1 MKIASIVV
9 LSLFLI
15 LIGVQVYSF
24 VAQEWSLG
32 SQLADVQ
39 ASLTKA
45 QAQETSLQE
54 ENQYLSNPENLEKEL
69 RERFNYKKPG
79 ETMVITG
86 PSGAGKTTLLRSLAQ
101 MWPYTSGTLRR
112 PIDDHDTMFLSQ
124 MPYVP
129 LGDLRTVVS
138 YPANSGVIP
147 DEQLQRALTQVA
159 LSHLTIEVLGR

>member
-39 ASLTKA
+39 ENLTKS

-54 ENQYLSNPENLEKEL
+54 ETQYLSNPENLEKEL
-69 RERFNYKKPG
+69 RARFNYKKPG
-79 ETMVITG
+79 ETMVIIVPDAT
-86 PSGAGKTTLLRSLAQ
+86 STTS
-101 MWPYTSGTLRR
+101 T
-112 PIDDHDTMFLSQ
+112 D
-124 MPYVP
+124 
-129 LGDLRTVVS
+129 
-138 YPANSGVIP
+138 
-147 DEQLQRALTQVA
+147 
-159 LSHLTIEVLGR
+159 

>member
-1 MKIASIVV
+1 MKPAAIVV
-9 LSLFLI
+9 LSVFLI

-79 ETMVITG
+79 ETMVIIV
-86 PSGAGKTTLLRSLAQ
+86 PSTTST
-101 MWPYTSGTLRR
+101 TST
-112 PIDDHDTMFLSQ
+112 D
-124 MPYVP
+124 
-129 LGDLRTVVS
+129 
-138 YPANSGVIP
+138 
-147 DEQLQRALTQVA
+147 
-159 LSHLTIEVLGR
+159 